1 YGYVPDKSVAIVFL
15 VLFGISTTLHVV
27 QATYYRMW
35 WFFPTACLCGIGELI
50 GWSGRLWSAISPAVN
65 PYLMQISA
73 TILAP
78 TPLLAVNFIILSRLI
93 HRLGVAYSW
102 LSPIWYTI
110 IFLSCDFIALAVQ
123 GVGGGMASNAIYNLP
138 AANRGAHI
146 MLGGIVF
153 QFVVIMGYS
162 SLAADFFRR
171 YLQDLPAQSVSTPRG
186 VLTTRLKIMFGAL
199 IFSTAL
205 LFIRSIYRII
215 ELSTGWTGR
224 IITTQVYF
232 NVLDGAMIL
241 LAMFTVNFAHPGL
254 LLRPAHTEPT
264 PVKGVQYY
272 DMQSVEGSEARI
284 L

>member
-1 YGYVPDKSVAIVFL
+1 SFFL

-50 GWSGRLWSAISPAVN
+50 GWSGRLWSAISPAQ
-65 PYLMQISA
+65 PSLRQ
-73 TILAP
+73 P
-78 TPLLAVNFIILSRLI
+78 RLLAVNFIILSRLI

-138 AANRGAHI
+138 AANRVGGAHI
-146 MLGGIVF
+146 MLGGIIF

-199 IFSTAL
+199 IFRLPFCSSGAYSISAGISEAHS
-205 LFIRSIYRII
+205 FSSSSIYRII

-254 LLRPAHTEPT
+254 C
-264 PVKGVQYY
+264 
-272 DMQSVEGSEARI
+272 
-284 L
+284 